1 MHDLSFWDLI
11 LTPLY
16 FIIIIVVGAI
26 IKKKNIKEHPHYKY
40 FTKGLVLKLIG
51 AIAFCMIYSFYYDG
65 GDTNAYFR
73 SSKAIANL
81 FSKNF
86 SVAFSILTNHLTMEN
101 HHYFDH
107 TTGIPEWY
115 MYKRAETFAAAR
127 YTVPF
132 TFLGMK
138 TFFPTSLLMAVFSY
152 IGIWKLF
159 SLFTRLYPIY
169 TKYLAISILYIPSFV
184 FWGSGIMKDT
194 YIVGAVCWFTYN
206 FYKIFIVR
214 ERVMINF
221 LFLVLNFWLIATL
234 KAYIISALFLGM
246 FFWLNSAYLNK
257 IKSFVV
263 KALVFPAI
271 IVIILFSSVYVF
283 KNISELLG
291 DYGSVDSAIK
301 RAQITQ
307 QDLLRSEQY
316 GNNNYDLGEI
326 DGSVPGLLKKAPLAI
341 FTAIYRPSIIEI
353 GSITVLFSVVEN
365 TILLIVSIYILLKTK
380 PGRLIRVIRANPIIQ
395 YSLAFSLVL
404 AFGVGLA
411 SANFGALVRYKIPV
425 IPFYFS
431 ALFLLYVK
439 TREKNFITG

>member
-1 MHDLSFWDLI
+1 MHDLTPWDLI

-16 FIIIIVVGAI
+16 FILIIVVGVI
-26 IKKKNIKEHPHYKY
+26 IKKRNVKNHPHYKY
-40 FTKGLVLKLIG
+40 FTRGLVLKLLG
-51 AIAFCMIYSFYYDG
+51 AIAFCMVYSFYYDG

-86 SVAFSILTNHLTMEN
+86 SVAFSILMNNLTMEN
-101 HHYFDH
+101 HHYFDYA
-107 TTGIPEWY
+107 TGIPEWY

-138 TFFPTSLLMAVFSY
+138 TFFTTSLLVSVFSY
-152 IGIWKLF
+152 IGVWRLF
-159 SLFTRLYPIY
+159 TLFTRLYPVY
-169 TKYLAISILYIPSFV
+169 TKYLAMSILYIPSFI

-206 FYKIFIVR
+206 FYMVFIAREKVVINLVFLIF
-214 ERVMINF
+214 
-221 LFLVLNFWLIATL
+221 NFWLIATL
-234 KAYIISALFLGM
+234 KAYIVSALFLGM

-271 IVIILFSSVYVF
+271 IVLILFSSVYVF

-316 GNNNYDLGEI
+316 GDNNYDLGEI
-326 DGSVPGLLKKAPLAI
+326 DGSVSGLLQKAPLAV
-341 FTAIYRPSIIEI
+341 FTAIYRPSIIEV
-353 GSITVLFSVVEN
+353 GSITVLFSVLEN
-365 TILLIVSIYILLKTK
+365 SVLLLVTLYILLKTK
-380 PGRLIRVIRANPIIQ
+380 TIRLIRVIRSNPIIQ

-431 ALFLLYVK
+431 SLFLLYVK
-439 TREKNFITG
+439 TREDKSSD